1 MQSWRL
7 QINLN
12 RGCTTTY
19 ITVVYLGHNFR
30 RGRLDFLLHH
40 NRCQQVKMS
49 LPNHIEKG
57 LTRLMKLFIECATE
71 NGRIRIYAWNLCI
84 QFLISQSIQSLTFG
98 V

>member
-1 MQSWRL
+1 MGVLKRL
-7 QINLN
+7 LRNLYN
-12 RGCTTTY
+12 FCK
-19 ITVVYLGHNFR
+19 VEHLFKECHNFR
-30 RGRLDFLLHH
+30 WGRLDFLLHH